1 MPDFLSLKI
10 QDITGDIHELK
21 ESNQNRNQSRNSNV
35 SVEELMNFR
44 KVFSISFSI
53 YFFFF

>member
-10 QDITGDIHELK
+10 KDITGDIHELK

-53 YFFFF
+53 FFFF